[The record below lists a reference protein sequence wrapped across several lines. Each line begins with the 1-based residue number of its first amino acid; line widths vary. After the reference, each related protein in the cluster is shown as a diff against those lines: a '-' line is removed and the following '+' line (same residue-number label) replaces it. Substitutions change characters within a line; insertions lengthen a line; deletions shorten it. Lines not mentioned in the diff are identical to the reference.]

1 MVLSKYFFL
10 VVPFVAFILFPKTRY
25 FLLLWGPLVVIL
37 APFGSISVAL
47 GSSGV
52 PRGTPCS
59 QKWIWKRFGEV
70 LPPPLGSQFWYIFDK
85 IPKKWRSRSVV
96 L

>member
-10 VVPFVAFILFPKTRY
+10 LVPFVAFILFPKTRY
-25 FLLLWGPLVVIL
+25 FLSFWGPLGVIL
-37 APFGSISVAL
+37 APFGSILVAL

-59 QKWIWKRFGEV
+59 QKLIFNGFEEV
-70 LPPPLGSQFWYIFDK
+70 LPPPLGSQF
-85 IPKKWRSRSVV
+85 
-96 L
+96 